1 MSEEQFLE
9 DEIIDDELEQVWIVA
24 EALSRDI
31 TEQLADLHTLKGAGF
46 ISMLKEITQQR
57 AFTPLEGESNIYT
70 TGGSKDDDYDNLLNA
85 ARKAVEHGYKV
96 FILPNPKGI
105 RSADFIFERK
115 GVYKMFDLKTISG
128 KSSVSNRLL
137 ESIGQANHILLNMTT
152 NYNAR
157 LLAKDISLY
166 FSVNTNAF
174 EVLVFKGSKSI
185 LIKRKAA
192 LDKSFVKK
200 FMLHIT
206 NKATRG

>member
-1 MSEEQFLE
+1 MLEDNLFE
-9 DEIIDDELEQVWIVA
+9 DEIFDGELGQVWLVA
-24 EALSRDI
+24 EAPSRDI
-31 TEQLADLHTLKGAGF
+31 AEQLADLHSLKGAGF
-46 ISMLKEITQQR
+46 ISMLKEITLQR
-57 AFTPLEGESNIYT
+57 AFCPLEGENNIYT
-70 TGGSKDDDYDNLLNA
+70 TGGTKDDDYDNLLNA

-96 FILPNPKGI
+96 FILPNPKGV

-200 FMLHIT
+200 FMFAY
-206 NKATRG
+206 NK

>member
-31 TEQLADLHTLKGAGF
+31 TEQLADLYTLKGAGF

-200 FMLHIT
+200 FMFAY
-206 NKATRG
+206 NK

>member
-1 MSEEQFLE
+1 MLEDNLFE
-9 DEIIDDELEQVWIVA
+9 DEIFDGELGQVWLVA
-24 EALSRDI
+24 EAPSRDI
-31 TEQLADLHTLKGAGF
+31 AEQLADLHTLKGAGF

-70 TGGSKDDDYDNLLNA
+70 TGGTKDDDYDNLLNA

-105 RSADFIFERK
+105 RTADFIFERK

-174 EVLVFKGSKSI
+174 EVLVFKGTKSI

-200 FMLHIT
+200 FMFAY
-206 NKATRG
+206 NK

>member
-1 MSEEQFLE
+1 MTEEHLIE
-9 DEIIDDELEQVWIVA
+9 DEIFEDELEQVWLVA
-24 EALSRDI
+24 EAPSRDI
-31 TEQLADLHTLKGAGF
+31 AEQLADLHSLKGAGF
-46 ISMLKEITQQR
+46 ISMLKEITQNS
-57 AFTPLEGESNIYT
+57 AFTPLEGESNIYV
-70 TGGSKDDDYDNLLNA
+70 TGVKRDDDYDNLLNA
-85 ARKAVEHGYKV
+85 ARKAVEHGYSV
-96 FILPNPKGI
+96 YILPNPRGF
-105 RSADFIFERK
+105 RTADFIFERK

-128 KSSVSNRLL
+128 KSSASNRLL
-137 ESIGQANHILLNMTT
+137 ESIGQTNHILLNMAT

-200 FMLHIT
+200 FMFAY
-206 NKATRG
+206 NK